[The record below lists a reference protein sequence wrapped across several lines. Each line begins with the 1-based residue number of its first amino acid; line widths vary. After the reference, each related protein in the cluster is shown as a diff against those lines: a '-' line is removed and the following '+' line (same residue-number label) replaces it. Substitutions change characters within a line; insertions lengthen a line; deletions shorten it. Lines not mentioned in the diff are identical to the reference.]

1 MSRVEKAVQ
10 FMIGIAN
17 DDKHGYSQLDR
28 GGNPDY
34 DCSSLV
40 ITAFS
45 KAGFNVK
52 NATYTG
58 NMKNVF
64 LRAGFKDVTKNVN
77 LKSGSNLKRGD
88 ILLNEI
94 YHVAVY
100 IGDSKMVHARSDER
114 GGIVGRLK
122 GDQTG
127 NEISIT
133 PYYLYRKGWDCVLRY
148 EEKLDDE
155 IIDKKGDVIK
165 MTDKEKGYAVNAIN
179 DLAKKGMLNS
189 PEVHKKNI
197 DNSNW
202 ALWVMIAKMNEKID
216 NK

>member
-1 MSRVEKAVQ
+1 MSRIEKAVQ

-100 IGDSKMVHARSDER
+100 IGDNKMVHARSDER

-148 EEKLDDE
+148 EKKLDDE

-165 MTDKEKGYAVNAIN
+165 MTEKEKQYAVNAIN
-179 DLAKKGMLNS
+179 RLAELKLLNS